1 MINTLS
7 LYAYAIYGSA
17 THPAAAGSRIPLPGL
32 THLNLTTNHCLR
44 MLEGPDRLR
53 RCYLQTPNS
62 FVQPQSVEFCS
73 NMNSLCTFA
82 SNFAQYHFKGLELS
96 IQLPNS
102 ILYHVAH
109 FQHSGD
115 VCSCVSFPSRLLLGV
130 ETLEVDVDSFNT
142 VVAVS
147 SFPLPFVHKI

>member
-17 THPAAAGSRIPLPGL
+17 TRLAAAGSRIPLPGL

-147 SFPLPFVHKI
+147 SFPLPFVRKI